1 MMEFDVVAESFD
13 KKHILIGECKWTRS
27 ENAEAIVKEISSAV
41 PYLPFIKK
49 GQSVQV
55 VLFMKNEPLNRSSAK
70 VFLPEDVL
78 AV

>member
-13 KKHILIGECKWTRS
+13 KKHILIGECKWTCS
-27 ENAEAIVKEISSAV
+27 ENAETTVTEISSAV
-41 PYLPFIKK
+41 PYLPFVKR

-55 VLFMKNEPLNRSSAK
+55 VLFMKNEPSDRSSAK